1 VFRPHPNAREVSRR
15 VARLPLDYAVS
26 RLGDHWIV
34 LGPTGLFVVGRAGD
48 HLASD
53 ADVTVALAHRI
64 RAHLSDV
71 MPWVPFIDALLVTAE
86 ADLSVP
92 CTLVDIATLEM
103 ALLSGPVSID
113 DVGLEQLRHHL
124 PGVLERIDASAD
136 LSIDVA
142 APLDPA

>member
-1 VFRPHPNAREVSRR
+1 MFRPHPNAREVSRR

-48 HLASD
+48 DLATD

-64 RAHLSDV
+64 RSQLSDV
-71 MPWVPFIDALLVTAE
+71 MPWVPFIDALVVTAE

-103 ALLSGPVSID
+103 ALLSGPLSID
-113 DVGLEQLRHHL
+113 ELGLEQLRRHL
-124 PGVLERIDASAD
+124 PTVLEHIEAAAD
-136 LSIDVA
+136 LGVGVT
-142 APLDPA
+142 APLDPV

>member
-15 VARLPLDYAVS
+15 VARLPLDYVVS

-48 HLASD
+48 DLTLD
-53 ADVTVALAHRI
+53 ANTTLALAHRI
-64 RAHLSDV
+64 RAHLSDA

-86 ADLSVP
+86 EDLSVP
-92 CTLVDIATLEM
+92 CTVVDIATLEM

-113 DVGLEQLRHHL
+113 DVGLAQLRRHL
-124 PGVLERIDASAD
+124 PTVLERIAASAEVG
-136 LSIDVA
+136 LGVT
-142 APLDPA
+142 APFDPA

>member
-1 VFRPHPNAREVSRR
+1 MFRPHPNAREVSRR
-15 VARLPLDYAVS
+15 VARLPLEYAVN

-48 HLASD
+48 DLTVD

-64 RAHLSDV
+64 RTHLSDA
-71 MPWVPFIDALLVTAE
+71 MPWVPFIDALVVTAD

-103 ALLSGPVSID
+103 ALLSGPISID
-113 DVGLEQLRHHL
+113 EVGLNQLRRHL
-124 PGVLERIDASAD
+124 PSVLEGIEAAAD
-136 LSIDVA
+136 LGVGVA
-142 APLDPA
+142 GPLDPA

>member
-1 VFRPHPNAREVSRR
+1 MFRPHPNAREVSRR
-15 VARLPLDYAVS
+15 VARLPLDYAVD

-48 HLASD
+48 DLTAD

-64 RAHLSDV
+64 RSHLSDV
-71 MPWVPFIDALLVTAE
+71 MPWVPFIDALVVTAD

-103 ALLSGPVSID
+103 ALLSGPISID
-113 DVGLEQLRHHL
+113 EVGLNQLRRHLPSVLEGIEAAADLDVG
-124 PGVLERIDASAD
+124 
-136 LSIDVA
+136 VA
-142 APLDPA
+142 GPLDPA

>member
-1 VFRPHPNAREVSRR
+1 MFRPHPNAREVSRR

-48 HLASD
+48 DLTTD

-64 RAHLSDV
+64 RSQLSDV
-71 MPWVPFIDALLVTAE
+71 MPWVPFIDALVVTAE

-113 DVGLEQLRHHL
+113 ELGLEQLRRHL
-124 PGVLERIDASAD
+124 PAVLERIDAAAD
-136 LSIDVA
+136 LGVGVS